1 MFLKRSNTEKTNEEL
16 LQRYQSTQNLEW
28 LSVLYLR
35 YASLVYG
42 VCLKYLKDRDEAK
55 DAVMQIHEKLIT
67 SLLQHKVNNFKS
79 WLYVNARNHCLM
91 HLRSQK
97 GRIKE
102 EISPFLME
110 SEPEAHPPESYRDD
124 GYRDDRDE
132 SDMESNI
139 VRLEKCIETLAGP
152 QQRCVKLFYL
162 QEKCYKEVADETG
175 FDMGQVKSYIQNGK
189 RNLKI
194 CMEGNGD

>member
-1 MFLKRSNTEKTNEEL
+1 MFLRKTSNETDEEL
-16 LQRYQSTQNLEW
+16 LQRYQSTQNLKW

-35 YASLVYG
+35 YTSLVYG

-67 SLLQHKVNNFKS
+67 SLLKHKVDNFKS

-91 HLRSQK
+91 QLRSQK
-97 GRIKE
+97 GKIKE

-110 SEPEAHPPESYRDD
+110 NAVDTHLAPD
-124 GYRDDRDE
+124 GYRDEPELE
-132 SDMESNI
+132 SD
-139 VRLEKCIETLAGP
+139 VKKLEKCIETLAGP
-152 QQRCVKLFYL
+152 QKNCVKLFYL

-175 FDMGQVKSYIQNGK
+175 FDLNQVKSYIQNGK

-194 CMEGNGD
+194 CMESNG